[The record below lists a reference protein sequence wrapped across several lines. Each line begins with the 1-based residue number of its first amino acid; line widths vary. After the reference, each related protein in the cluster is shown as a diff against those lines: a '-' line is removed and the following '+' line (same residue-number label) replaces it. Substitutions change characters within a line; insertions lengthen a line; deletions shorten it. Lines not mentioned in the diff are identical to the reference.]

1 MSALAPAHVPGR
13 APNEPPA
20 VLPLRSD
27 LAIIAGWIAPGSRVL
42 DLGCGDGALLAHL
55 RDARSCR
62 GYGVDI
68 DDANVLECVRRGV
81 NVVQSDLDVGL
92 RMFTDDRFDTVVL
105 SQTLQAMHRVE
116 DVLREMA
123 RVARFGI
130 VSFPNFG
137 HWRHAWSLL
146 GGHMPVTKEI
156 PYQWYDTPNIH
167 LCTPADFE
175 ALAAQCGLQITD
187 RALLAG
193 GRRVGV
199 LPALR
204 ATLAVYRF
212 ATNGNG
218 RPPATRTA

>member
-1 MSALAPAHVPGR
+1 MSTLAPPHEPGV
-13 APNEPPA
+13 APA
-20 VLPLRSD
+20 ALPLRSD
-27 LAIIAGWIAPGSRVL
+27 LALIAGWIAPASRVL

-55 RDARSCR
+55 RDARGCR

-146 GGHMPVTKEI
+146 RGHMPVTRQI
-156 PYQWYDTPNIH
+156 PYQWYDTPNIL
-167 LCTPADFE
+167 LCTALDFE
-175 ALAAQCGLQITD
+175 ALARKCGLTITD
-187 RALLAG
+187 RALLAE
-193 GRRVGV
+193 GRRVDV

-204 ATLAVYRF
+204 ATLAIYRF
-212 ATNGNG
+212 AA
-218 RPPATRTA
+218 PA